1 METAGI
7 SSDMGRDQFLKL
19 LIAQLKSQDPLEP
32 VNNQEF
38 MSQLAQFS
46 TLEGI
51 EKLNANFADM
61 LALQQITQGAGLIG
75 RIVTYSNTNAGS
87 TSTVQGRVDGF
98 AISSGRLQL
107 QVEGTSVPIG
117 QVLGMS
123 SAA

>member
-1 METAGI
+1 V
-7 SSDMGRDQFLKL
+7 
-19 LIAQLKSQDPLEP
+19 AQLKSQDPLEP

-51 EKLNANFADM
+51 EKLNTNFADM
-61 LALQQITQGAGLIG
+61 LSLQQITQGAGLIG
-75 RIVTYSNTNAGS
+75 KNVSYSTPDSATVT
-87 TSTVQGRVDGF
+87 QGRVDGF
-98 AISSGRLQL
+98 AVASGRLQL
-107 QVEGTSVPIG
+107 QVGGTSVPIS